1 VPSAVLALP
10 DPSDVRT
17 EVAATTKAPTVT
29 VNGSS
34 VSLEDEMG
42 PLVVNEDG
50 TLSRITSWAQMTVG
64 ERERTV
70 RVLSKRNKLR
80 LEQLMEGGAPLQ
92 DAAQQDK

>member
-1 VPSAVLALP
+1 
-10 DPSDVRT
+10 
-17 EVAATTKAPTVT
+17 VT

-50 TLSRITSWAQMTVG
+50 NLSRITSWAQMTVG

>member
-1 VPSAVLALP
+1 
-10 DPSDVRT
+10 
-17 EVAATTKAPTVT
+17 
-29 VNGSS
+29 
-34 VSLEDEMG
+34 MG

-50 TLSRITSWAQMTVG
+50 TLSRITNWAQMTVE

-70 RVLSKRNKLR
+70 RVLGKRNKLR

>member
-1 VPSAVLALP
+1 
-10 DPSDVRT
+10 
-17 EVAATTKAPTVT
+17 
-29 VNGSS
+29 
-34 VSLEDEMG
+34 
-42 PLVVNEDG
+42 
-50 TLSRITSWAQMTVG
+50 MTVG